1 MKKKALGN
9 VGKLI
14 RLSKSSISTLEK
26 KNVVKI
32 LSKEFLGMGQEVQL
46 FENNLIKFFKNKKR
60 KVVAVSSGTAALQL
74 ALQSLNLKNNA
85 EVLVPSLTYLSSFQ
99 AISANRLR
107 PVPCDVNEKTMTID
121 INDLKRKINSKTK
134 VIMPVHYAGGAG
146 NLNEIYAIAKK
157 KSLRVVEDA
166 AHAFGTIYNKKLIGS
181 FGDIVCFSF
190 DGIKNIT
197 TGEGGCV
204 VSKDKKIIQ
213 KIQDLRLLG
222 VHRDSE
228 KRYSKS
234 RSWDFNVTDQGWRYH
249 MSNIMA
255 AIGNIQLKRFKF
267 LSNKRKSLAKKYDKL
282 LINHEK
288 IRVIKHNYSHVVPHI
303 YPVRILGLKDRIGL
317 IKLFKKQNI
326 EVGFH
331 YKPNHLLDF
340 YKNYKVHLPNT
351 EKIFPELLTL
361 PLHPDLRLNDVVKI
375 SNILKKNIKK
385 FL

>member
-204 VSKDKKIIQ
+204 ISQDKKIIQ

-255 AIGNIQLKRFKF
+255 AIGNIQLKRFKS

-288 IRVIKHNYSHVVPHI
+288 IRVIKHNYSDVVPHI

-317 IKLFKKQNI
+317 IKFFKKQNI

-375 SNILKKNIKK
+375 SNILTKNIKK

>member
-74 ALQSLNLKNNA
+74 ALQSLNLKNNS

-107 PVPCDVNEKTMTID
+107 PVPCDVNEKTMTLD

>member
-1 MKKKALGN
+1 MKKNPLGN

-74 ALQSLNLKNNA
+74 ALQSLNLKSND

-99 AISANRLR
+99 AISANRLK
-107 PVPCDVNEKTMTID
+107 PVACDVNEKTMTID
-121 INDLKRKINSKTK
+121 IDDLKRKINSKTK

-146 NLNEIYAIAKK
+146 NLNEVYAIAKK

-204 VSKDKKIIQ
+204 VSQDKKIIQ
-213 KIQDLRLLG
+213 KIQDSRLLG
-222 VHRDSE
+222 IHKDSE

-267 LSNKRKSLAKKYDKL
+267 LSDKRKSLAKKYDKL
-282 LINHEK
+282 LINHEQIK
-288 IRVIKHNYSHVVPHI
+288 IIKHNYSYVVPHI

-317 IKLFKKQNI
+317 IKFFKNKNI

-340 YKNYKVHLPNT
+340 YKKYKVHLPNT

-375 SNILKKNIKK
+375 SNILQKNIKQ

>member
-26 KNVVKI
+26 KNVVKV

-74 ALQSLNLKNNA
+74 ALQSLNLKNNS

-107 PVPCDVNEKTMTID
+107 PVPCDVNEKTMTLD

-204 VSKDKKIIQ
+204 ISQDKKIIQ

-375 SNILKKNIKK
+375 SNILTKNIKK

>member
-1 MKKKALGN
+1 MKKNLLGN
-9 VGKLI
+9 AGKLI
-14 RLSKSSISTLEK
+14 RLSKSSISKLEK
-26 KNVVKI
+26 RNVVKI

-74 ALQSLNLKNNA
+74 ALQSLRLKNND

-99 AISANRLR
+99 AISANKLK

-121 INDLKRKINSKTK
+121 IDDLKRKINSKTK

-146 NLNEIYAIAKK
+146 NLDEVYAIAKK

-204 VSKDKKIIQ
+204 VSQDKKIIQ
-213 KIQDLRLLG
+213 KIQDSRLLG
-222 VHRDSE
+222 INKDSE
-228 KRYSKS
+228 KRYKKA

-267 LSNKRKSLAKKYDKL
+267 LSNKRKSLARKYDEL
-282 LINHEK
+282 LMNHEQIK
-288 IRVIKHNYSHVVPHI
+288 IIKQNYSNVVPHI
-303 YPVRILGLKDRIGL
+303 YPVRILGLKNRVRL
-317 IKLFKKQNI
+317 IKFFKNKNI

-340 YKNYKVHLPNT
+340 YKKNKVRLPNT

-361 PLHPDLRLNDVVKI
+361 PLHPDLSFSDVVKI
-375 SNILKKNIKK
+375 GNILKQNIKK

>member
-1 MKKKALGN
+1 MKKKLLGN
-9 VGKLI
+9 AGKLI
-14 RLSKSSISTLEK
+14 RLSKSSISKLEK

-46 FENNLIKFFKNKKR
+46 FEKNLIKFFKNKKR

-74 ALQSLNLKNNA
+74 ALQSLCLKNND

-99 AISANRLR
+99 AISANRLK

-121 INDLKRKINSKTK
+121 IDDLKRKINSKTK

-146 NLNEIYAIAKK
+146 NLDEVYAIAKK

-204 VSKDKKIIQ
+204 VSQDKRIIQ
-213 KIQDLRLLG
+213 KIQDSRLLG
-222 VHRDSE
+222 IHKDSE
-228 KRYSKS
+228 KRYKKA

-255 AIGNIQLKRFKF
+255 AIGKIQLKRFKF
-267 LSNKRKSLAKKYDKL
+267 LSNKRKSLARKYDKL
-282 LINHEK
+282 LMNHELIK
-288 IRVIKHNYSHVVPHI
+288 IIQHNYSHVVPHI
-303 YPVRILGLKDRIGL
+303 YPVRILGLKNRARL
-317 IKLFKKQNI
+317 IKFFKNKNI

-340 YKNYKVHLPNT
+340 YKKNKVRLPNT

-361 PLHPDLRLNDVVKI
+361 PLHPDLSFSDVVKI
-375 SNILKKNIKK
+375 SNILKQNIKK

>member
-1 MKKKALGN
+1 MKKNLLGN
-9 VGKLI
+9 AGKLI

-26 KNVVKI
+26 KNVVKV
-32 LSKEFLGMGQEVQL
+32 LSKEFLGMGHEVQL

-74 ALQSLNLKNNA
+74 ALQSLCLKNND

-99 AISANRLR
+99 AISANRLK

-121 INDLKRKINSKTK
+121 IDDLKRKINSKTK

-146 NLNEIYAIAKK
+146 NLDEVYAIAKK

-204 VSKDKKIIQ
+204 VSQDKKIIQ
-213 KIQDLRLLG
+213 KIQDSRLLG
-222 VHRDSE
+222 IHKDSE
-228 KRYSKS
+228 KRYKKA

-267 LSNKRKSLAKKYDKL
+267 LSNKRKSLARKYDEL
-282 LINHEK
+282 LINHEQIK
-288 IRVIKHNYSHVVPHI
+288 IIKHNYSNVVPHI
-303 YPVRILGLKDRIGL
+303 YPVRILGLKNRARL
-317 IKLFKKQNI
+317 IKFFKNKNI

-340 YKNYKVHLPNT
+340 YKKNKVRLPNT

-361 PLHPDLRLNDVVKI
+361 PLHPDLSFSDVVKI
-375 SNILKKNIKK
+375 SNILKQNIKK

>member
-107 PVPCDVNEKTMTID
+107 PVPCDVNEKTMTLD

-181 FGDIVCFSF
+181 FGEIVCFSF

-204 VSKDKKIIQ
+204 ISQDKKIIQ

-255 AIGNIQLKRFKF
+255 AIGNIQLKRFKS

-288 IRVIKHNYSHVVPHI
+288 IRVIKHNYSDVVPHI

-317 IKLFKKQNI
+317 IKFFKKQNI